1 MGCASSAPTANA
13 AAGEVG
19 NGGEGQA
26 EEWTLCGCGG
36 NRRAKE
42 GKVRTQAGGEKRRR
56 TRENEA
62 QKGEALRDGRAIKNE
77 RNAEVMRG
85 GDRVEERDERREAH
99 DGRVGGK
106 VRAEDGQ
113 NGAERCD
120 GTGMNGGAGGGTLKV
135 RSTEGAAGRG
145 RVQAGRALAWQRGG
159 RGGVGGRDARG
170 RWAEHGGFRD
180 ARDDP
185 HHPSPTARPP
195 PPTIAGAHCPH
206 GPPSSPNPRP
216 ACNPPPARVCVAW
229 HVCGT
234 HSRVGVLAF
243 EVAAA
248 VVRAGVVRQSVE
260 GEDVDELRREVLAS
274 DGIAFLLSSDF
285 NHVWQIAARDK
296 WEEVGRLAASVARL
310 GSQCTDTALHSLALR
325 FSRSAC
331 HPGGTQHCSRCTGG
345 RVAGNAQRAVVGGGG
360 RAATVQQRAHDHG
373 CYPHSTVTPVPP
385 PELRREVLLLEAMR
399 RDMDAACDSGAHAGD
414 AGGDGG
420 GGVVGERAAELRAQ
434 KERVRAMQ
442 ESSFWDRPLH
452 EVMLCRLARVVDHL
466 IRLVSSTFGPLREC
480 ISCCI
485 AAASDA
491 ASLSALPHCHHHYAL
506 PYPFSHPSIPSPH
519 SPPRFFL
526 HTLLHTRTLSHPRMP
541 PTPMAAPDVPLLPV
555 RGKGAQAE
563 GGREGQAE
571 GGRKLGESGMALAYA
586 RLIIAIDL
594 LVGMQ
599 GAESRRDYL
608 YSLLPHSLRCKLK
621 GALLQSQHIC
631 MESTESIEE
640 KLEGVLD
647 WLVTMADN
655 TIRYASDVRVRGGS
669 ALSRLQ
675 TLQHVEEARME
686 RLVLLLLIGLQHL
699 ASRQQLP
706 PPPAP
711 AHAHTPAP
719 STASPHGVGEGGSGS
734 GGGGPSGKYAM
745 TGAGGGPWGAGR
757 GAGRAGGGAAER
769 RGRDA
774 GEEGR
779 ETREGEGQ
787 EGEGGSSGKGES
799 REAAGSGAS
808 ALPATPGGGGGGR
821 ERGWASHTRVWH
833 PIPCTAITAPFPP
846 PAAHVAAD
854 LASDVAGME
863 GHSPSMPAAGPA
875 SEERAV
881 GSVAAHAA
889 VGPWG
894 QEAARGDA
902 GTAEA
907 GSGLMAVEAGAA
919 EGTREETGEGRAP
932 SSEERVGSPG
942 GMQDVPPIDL
952 HAAALSCHPQWSPG
966 SGSDPPSP
974 APLPWSGPLSE
985 RSSVGRASQASSPGG
1000 VAWSGGVRRTG
1011 SAEGSREGEGVE
1023 EWSDILAHLSS
1034 AARGAVGGVGGV
1046 GTGEGDGVG
1055 AVENAAIV
1063 GAEGVENVSVGSV
1076 SSGRREWRVPQS
1088 VPEEEEEGEDGESRG
1103 KEDQGEGEAQVGSTV
1118 HSGTGEVAPPAAEP
1132 AGLPPLVESDSCPSV
1147 PPVSH
1152 LPTEPLTPGSL
1163 MPPSPSAAMPP
1174 RSALLA
1180 SAAPAAGGVDG
1191 AMPATVLATAVP
1203 SSVAAEGGPVARVR
1217 ARAPRAGWK
1226 SKSQPLERLAARMK
1240 QRQQRAAGQLQEST
1254 GVAGRGGSPQLQL
1267 QGEGGG
1273 RGLAGQQSVSRTL
1286 SRLQQQQAN
1295 SLTASSAGGAALGA
1309 DSPLHA
1315 RVLRR
1320 ALTPN
1325 PGAAAGGSH
1334 SGGLE
1339 RRVGRGL
1346 GSAWEGDIGVGVEG
1360 EEEEADI
1367 DRILDARPDM
1377 DISALSPM
1385 LMRSPSF
1392 GRQQYWMV
1400 SFLCRSVSSLHGHG
1414 GMGGQ
1419 ARAQAVREDPWWAW
1433 VQG

>member
-120 GTGMNGGAGGGTLKV
+120 GTGMNGGAGGGTLKPPPLIPHRASSTAHHC
-135 RSTEGAAGRG
+135 RSALPPRPTQLAQSAASM
-145 RVQAGRALAWQRGG
+145 Q
-159 RGGVGGRDARG
+159 
-170 RWAEHGGFRD
+170 
-180 ARDDP
+180 
-185 HHPSPTARPP
+185 SPTRCRTPWPP
-195 PPTIAGAHCPH
+195 RAIPLCRSASCPCRLL
-206 GPPSSPNPRP
+206 NAPRVMLTL
-216 ACNPPPARVCVAW
+216 AEARVCVAW

-325 FSRSAC
+325 FSSLA
-331 HPGGTQHCSRCTGG
+331 
-345 RVAGNAQRAVVGGGG
+345 AAVRERQGGGG
-360 RAATVQQRAHDHG
+360 EEQGGAEEGEEGEAVDELLLQLEEDAQITM
-373 CYPHSTVTPVPP
+373 
-385 PELRREVLLLEAMR
+385 ELRREVLLLEAMR

-452 EVMLCRLARVVDHL
+452 ELVRQLARVVDHL
-466 IRLVSSTFGPLREC
+466 IRLVSSTFGPL
-480 ISCCI
+480 
-485 AAASDA
+485 
-491 ASLSALPHCHHHYAL
+491 P
-506 PYPFSHPSIPSPH
+506 
-519 SPPRFFL
+519 
-526 HTLLHTRTLSHPRMP
+526 
-541 PTPMAAPDVPLLPV
+541 PDVPLLPV

-757 GAGRAGGGAAER
+757 GAGRAGSGAAER

-1254 GVAGRGGSPQLQL
+1254 GGSPQLQL

-1360 EEEEADI
+1360 EEEEEADI

-1400 SFLCRSVSSLHGHG
+1400 
-1414 GMGGQ
+1414 
-1419 ARAQAVREDPWWAW
+1419 
-1433 VQG
+1433 

>member
-19 NGGEGQA
+19 NGSEGQA

-62 QKGEALRDGRAIKNE
+62 QKGEASRDGRAVKNE

-85 GDRVEERDERREAH
+85 GDRGEERDEGKEAH
-99 DGRVGGK
+99 EGRVGGK
-106 VRAEDGQ
+106 VRAEGGQ
-113 NGAERCD
+113 NGAELCD
-120 GTGMNGGAGGGTLKV
+120 GTGMDGGAGGGTLKV

-145 RVQAGRALAWQRGG
+145 RVQAGRALAWQRGR
-159 RGGVGGRDARG
+159 RG
-170 RWAEHGGFRD
+170 E
-180 ARDDP
+180 
-185 HHPSPTARPP
+185 PP
-195 PPTIAGAHCPH
+195 PPISH
-206 GPPSSPNPRP
+206 GPPLQERAAPTAHPARPIRDQHAIPRQVPYSLATTCHSTSLLRFLPVASPQSPPRH
-216 ACNPPPARVCVAW
+216 AHFRGARVCVCVVW

-234 HSRVGVLAF
+234 RSRVGVLAF

-260 GEDVDELRREVLAS
+260 GEDVDELRTEVLAS

-345 RVAGNAQRAVVGGGG
+345 RVAGDAQRAVVVRGG
-360 RAATVQQRAHDHG
+360 RAATVQQRAHHHG
-373 CYPHSTVTPVPP
+373 CYPHSQSPPLVPLSHP
-385 PELRREVLLLEAMR
+385 SLAAAVRERQGGGGEEQGGAEEREEREEGEAVDELLLQLEEDAQITMELRREVLLLEAMR
-399 RDMDAACDSGAHAGD
+399 RDMDGACDTGAD
-414 AGGDGG
+414 A
-420 GGVVGERAAELRAQ
+420 VCAGERAAELRAQ

-442 ESSFWDRPLH
+442 ESSFWDRPLN
-452 EVMLCRLARVVDHL
+452 ELVRQLARVVDHL
-466 IRLVSSTFGPLREC
+466 IRLVSSTFGPL
-480 ISCCI
+480 
-485 AAASDA
+485 
-491 ASLSALPHCHHHYAL
+491 P
-506 PYPFSHPSIPSPH
+506 
-519 SPPRFFL
+519 
-526 HTLLHTRTLSHPRMP
+526 
-541 PTPMAAPDVPLLPV
+541 PDVPLLPV
-555 RGKGAQAE
+555 RGKGAHAE
-563 GGREGQAE
+563 GGRDGRAE

-699 ASRQQLP
+699 ASRQQPP

-711 AHAHTPAP
+711 AHTPAP
-719 STASPHGVGEGGSGS
+719 PPSTAPPHGVGEGGSGS
-734 GGGGPSGKYAM
+734 SGAGPSGKYAL
-745 TGAGGGPWGAGR
+745 TGAGGGTWGAGR

-774 GEEGR
+774 REEGR

-787 EGEGGSSGKGES
+787 EGEGGSGSGKGVS
-799 REAAGSGAS
+799 REAAGSGGV
-808 ALPATPGGGGGGR
+808 ALPATPGGGGGVGGR

-833 PIPCTAITAPFPP
+833 PIPCTAIRAPCPP
-846 PAAHVAAD
+846 PAVHVAAD
-854 LASDVAGME
+854 LASDVAAME
-863 GHSPSMPAAGPA
+863 GHSPSVPAAGPGG
-875 SEERAV
+875 EERAV

-889 VGPWG
+889 VGRWG

-902 GTAEA
+902 STAEA
-907 GSGLMAVEAGAA
+907 GSGAVAA
-919 EGTREETGEGRAP
+919 EAAGGAESGAEGACEESGEGRAP
-932 SSEERVGSPG
+932 SSEGRVGSPG
-942 GMQDVPPIDL
+942 GMQDVPAMDL
-952 HAAALSCHPQWSPG
+952 HAAALSSHPQWSPG

-1023 EWSDILAHLSS
+1023 EWSEILGHLSS
-1034 AARGAVGGVGGV
+1034 AARGAVGGLGGV
-1046 GTGEGDGVG
+1046 GIGEADGVC

-1063 GAEGVENVSVGSV
+1063 GGEGVENVSVGSV
-1076 SSGRREWRVPQS
+1076 SSGRQEWRVPQS
-1088 VPEEEEEGEDGESRG
+1088 VPEEEEEEGEEGEARG
-1103 KEDQGEGEAQVGSTV
+1103 KEDEGEREEQVGSTI
-1118 HSGTGEVAPPAAEP
+1118 HSGTGEVAPPATEP
-1132 AGLPPLVESDSCPSV
+1132 AVLPPLVESDSCPSV

-1152 LPTEPLTPGSL
+1152 LPTEPFTPGSL
-1163 MPPSPSAAMPP
+1163 IPPPSAAMPP
-1174 RSALLA
+1174 RSELQAGGAL
-1180 SAAPAAGGVDG
+1180 AAGGVDD

-1203 SSVAAEGGPVARVR
+1203 SSMAAESGPVARVR

-1254 GVAGRGGSPQLQL
+1254 GVAGRGGSPQLQ
-1267 QGEGGG
+1267 GDGPS
-1273 RGLAGQQSVSRTL
+1273 RGLAGRQSVSRTL
-1286 SRLQQQQAN
+1286 SRLQQQHAN
-1295 SLTASSAGGAALGA
+1295 SLTASSAGGVALGA

-1346 GSAWEGDIGVGVEG
+1346 GGAWEGDMGVGVEG
-1360 EEEEADI
+1360 KEEEEEADI

-1400 SFLCRSVSSLHGHG
+1400 
-1414 GMGGQ
+1414 
-1419 ARAQAVREDPWWAW
+1419 
-1433 VQG
+1433 

>member
-42 GKVRTQAGGEKRRR
+42 GKVRTKAGGEKWRR

-62 QKGEALRDGRAIKNE
+62 QKGEALGNGRAVRNE
-77 RNAEVMRG
+77 RNAEMMRG
-85 GDRVEERDERREAH
+85 GARGEERDEGREAH
-99 DGRVGGK
+99 DGREAHEGRVGSK
-106 VRAEDGQ
+106 VRAEGEQ
-113 NGAERCD
+113 NGAELCD
-120 GTGMNGGAGGGTLKV
+120 GAGMDGGAGGGRVKV
-135 RSTEGAAGRG
+135 RSTEGAASG
-145 RVQAGRALAWQRGG
+145 GRAHV
-159 RGGVGGRDARG
+159 GVHVHESLDMR
-170 RWAEHGGFRD
+170 
-180 ARDDP
+180 
-185 HHPSPTARPP
+185 
-195 PPTIAGAHCPH
+195 ICV
-206 GPPSSPNPRP
+206 
-216 ACNPPPARVCVAW
+216 CVRVCVC
-229 HVCGT
+229 VCVCVCVFVCVCVCVCVCVFA
-234 HSRVGVLAF
+234 SRRVGVLAF

-285 NHVWQIAARDK
+285 NHVWHIATQDK
-296 WEEVGRLAASVARL
+296 WSVRHIPAR
-310 GSQCTDTALHSLALR
+310 A
-325 FSRSAC
+325 
-331 HPGGTQHCSRCTGG
+331 
-345 RVAGNAQRAVVGGGG
+345 GGGG
-360 RAATVQQRAHDHG
+360 APGSECGAPGLAVRRHRSALPRPPLLQPGCSSEGAAGGWGEEQGGAEEGEEGEAVDELLLQMEEDSQITM
-373 CYPHSTVTPVPP
+373 
-385 PELRREVLLLEAMR
+385 ELRREVLLLEAMR
-399 RDMDAACDSGAHAGD
+399 RDMDSTCDSG
-414 AGGDGG
+414 
-420 GGVVGERAAELRAQ
+420 ERVAELRAQ

-442 ESSFWDRPLH
+442 ESSFWDRPLD
-452 EVMLCRLARVVDHL
+452 EVIAPVRITAPPRPSQLPACHPPPPLPHHVQLVRQLARVVDHL
-466 IRLVSSTFGPLREC
+466 IRLVSSTFGPLRE
-480 ISCCI
+480 SI
-485 AAASDA
+485 AATGRPSA
-491 ASLSALPHCHHHYAL
+491 ARAGEGC
-506 PYPFSHPSIPSPH
+506 
-519 SPPRFFL
+519 
-526 HTLLHTRTLSHPRMP
+526 T
-541 PTPMAAPDVPLLPV
+541 
-555 RGKGAQAE
+555 GG

-675 TLQHVEEARME
+675 TLHHVEEARME

-706 PPPAP
+706 APSAPAP
-711 AHAHTPAP
+711 TPAP
-719 STASPHGVGEGGSGS
+719 VPGTAPPHGVGDGGNGS
-734 GGGGPSGKYAM
+734 SGGGPSGKYAM
-745 TGAGGGPWGAGR
+745 TGAGAGTWGAGR
-757 GAGRAGGGAAER
+757 GAGRPGGGAAER
-769 RGRDA
+769 RG
-774 GEEGR
+774 GGVEEEGR

-787 EGEGGSSGKGES
+787 ESLGGSGSGKGKS
-799 REAAGSGAS
+799 REAAGSGGA
-808 ALPATPGGGGGGR
+808 ALPAAAGGGGGGGGGR

-833 PIPCTAITAPFPP
+833 PIPCTAITAPCPP

-863 GHSPSMPAAGPA
+863 GHLPSVPAAGPA
-875 SEERAV
+875 GEEQAV
-881 GSVAAHAA
+881 GSVAGHA
-889 VGPWG
+889 VLGPWG
-894 QEAARGDA
+894 QEAAEEAA

-907 GSGLMAVEAGAA
+907 RSGTEAAEAGAA
-919 EGTREETGEGRAP
+919 EGSCEETGEGRAP
-932 SSEERVGSPG
+932 SSEGRVGSPG
-942 GMQDVPPIDL
+942 GVQDVPAIDL
-952 HAAALSCHPQWSPG
+952 HAAALSSHPQWSPG

-974 APLPWSGPLSE
+974 APLVWSGPLSE

-1034 AARGAVGGVGGV
+1034 TARSAVGGLGGA
-1046 GTGEGDGVG
+1046 GAGEGDGG
-1055 AVENAAIV
+1055 IAVESAAMV
-1063 GAEGVENVSVGSV
+1063 GGEGVENLSVGSVSVGSVSVGSV

-1088 VPEEEEEGEDGESRG
+1088 VPEEEEEGEEGETKAS
-1103 KEDQGEGEAQVGSTV
+1103 EDQGERGEQVGSAT
-1118 HSGTGEVAPPAAEP
+1118 HSGTGEAAAAAEP
-1132 AGLPPLVESDSCPSV
+1132 AVLPRLVESGMCPPA
-1147 PPVSH
+1147 PPPSH
-1152 LPTEPLTPGSL
+1152 LPTHPFTPGSPARTL
-1163 MPPSPSAAMPP
+1163 MPPSPSAAVPP
-1174 RSALLA
+1174 RTVLLA
-1180 SAAPAAGGVDG
+1180 GAAGSVDDVT
-1191 AMPATVLATAVP
+1191 PATAVGTAVP
-1203 SSVAAEGGPVARVR
+1203 SSVAAEGGAVARVR

-1254 GVAGRGGSPQLQL
+1254 GVAGRGGSPQVQL
-1267 QGEGGG
+1267 QGDGAG
-1273 RGLAGQQSVSRTL
+1273 RGLAGRQSVSRTL
-1286 SRLQQQQAN
+1286 SRLQQHHAN
-1295 SLTASSAGGAALGA
+1295 SLTASAAGGAALGAA

-1325 PGAAAGGSH
+1325 PNAAAGGSH

-1346 GSAWEGDIGVGVEG
+1346 GGAWEGDMGVGVEG
-1360 EEEEADI
+1360 EEEEEADI

-1400 SFLCRSVSSLHGHG
+1400 
-1414 GMGGQ
+1414 
-1419 ARAQAVREDPWWAW
+1419 
-1433 VQG
+1433 

>member
-42 GKVRTQAGGEKRRR
+42 GKVRTQAGGEKRRM

-62 QKGEALRDGRAIKNE
+62 QKGEALRDGRAVKNE

-120 GTGMNGGAGGGTLKV
+120 GTGMNGGAGGGRLKV
-135 RSTEGAAGRG
+135 RCTEGAAGRG

-159 RGGVGGRDARG
+159 RGGVGGDSGRNARG
-170 RWAEHGGFRD
+170 AC
-180 ARDDP
+180 
-185 HHPSPTARPP
+185 
-195 PPTIAGAHCPH
+195 CPH

-216 ACNPPPARVCVAW
+216 ARNPPPGAILPCHHVPFHFAAPHPARAI
-229 HVCGT
+229 
-234 HSRVGVLAF
+234 SSMSPARVGVLAF

-325 FSRSAC
+325 FSRGQWWGGVAGRPQYSSERMITAVTPIHSH
-331 HPGGTQHCSRCTGG
+331 HPRAPCAVPTHLAPQLGTQCLQAIDASYTAFHPPCSSLAPRL
-345 RVAGNAQRAVVGGGG
+345 VPLSHLSLAAAVRERQGGGG
-360 RAATVQQRAHDHG
+360 EEQGGVEEGEAVDELLLQLEEDAQITM
-373 CYPHSTVTPVPP
+373 
-385 PELRREVLLLEAMR
+385 ELRREVLLLEAMR
-399 RDMDAACDSGAHAGD
+399 RDMDAACDTGAHA
-414 AGGDGG
+414 
-420 GGVVGERAAELRAQ
+420 GERAAELRAQ

-452 EVMLCRLARVVDHL
+452 ELVRQLARVVDHL
-466 IRLVSSTFGPLREC
+466 IRLVSSTFGPL
-480 ISCCI
+480 
-485 AAASDA
+485 
-491 ASLSALPHCHHHYAL
+491 P
-506 PYPFSHPSIPSPH
+506 
-519 SPPRFFL
+519 
-526 HTLLHTRTLSHPRMP
+526 
-541 PTPMAAPDVPLLPV
+541 PDVPLLPV

-631 MESTESIEE
+631 MVGIASLR
-640 KLEGVLD
+640 LEPECKSCC
-647 WLVTMADN
+647 AAAS
-655 TIRYASDVRVRGGS
+655 RYASDVRVRGGS

-711 AHAHTPAP
+711 APAAHAPAP
-719 STASPHGVGEGGSGS
+719 APGAAPPHGVGEGGSGS
-734 GGGGPSGKYAM
+734 SGGGPSGKYAM
-745 TGAGGGPWGAGR
+745 TGAGAGPWGAGR
-757 GAGRAGGGAAER
+757 GVGRAGGGAAER
-769 RGRDA
+769 RGGGA

-779 ETREGEGQ
+779 ETREVEGQ

-799 REAAGSGAS
+799 RDAAGSGGAGC
-808 ALPATPGGGGGGR
+808 GGGGGGR

-833 PIPCTAITAPFPP
+833 PIPCTAIRAPCPP

-863 GHSPSMPAAGPA
+863 GHSPSVPAAGPA
-875 SEERAV
+875 SEERAER
-881 GSVAAHAA
+881 SVAAHAA

-894 QEAARGDA
+894 QEAERGDA

-907 GSGLMAVEAGAA
+907 GSGTTAAEAGAA
-919 EGTREETGEGRAP
+919 EGTCEETGEGRAP
-932 SSEERVGSPG
+932 SSEGRVGSPG

-952 HAAALSCHPQWSPG
+952 HAAALSAHPQWSPG

-1023 EWSDILAHLSS
+1023 EWSEILGHLSS
-1034 AARGAVGGVGGV
+1034 AARGAVGGL
-1046 GTGEGDGVG
+1046 TGEGDGG
-1055 AVENAAIV
+1055 IAVENAVMV
-1063 GAEGVENVSVGSV
+1063 GSEGVENVSVGSV

-1088 VPEEEEEGEDGESRG
+1088 VPEEEEEGEEGEARG
-1103 KEDQGEGEAQVGSTV
+1103 KEDQGEIEEQVGSTV
-1118 HSGTGEVAPPAAEP
+1118 HSGTGEVAPPSAEP
-1132 AGLPPLVESDSCPSV
+1132 AVLPPLVESDSCPSV

-1152 LPTEPLTPGSL
+1152 LPTEPFTPGSL

-1180 SAAPAAGGVDG
+1180 GAAPAAGSVDD

-1273 RGLAGQQSVSRTL
+1273 RGLAGRQSVSRTL
-1286 SRLQQQQAN
+1286 SRLQQHHAN

-1315 RVLRR
+1315 RMLRR

-1346 GSAWEGDIGVGVEG
+1346 GGAWEGDMGVGVEG
-1360 EEEEADI
+1360 EEEEEADI

-1400 SFLCRSVSSLHGHG
+1400 
-1414 GMGGQ
+1414 
-1419 ARAQAVREDPWWAW
+1419 
-1433 VQG
+1433 

>member
-325 FSRSAC
+325 FSSLA
-331 HPGGTQHCSRCTGG
+331 
-345 RVAGNAQRAVVGGGG
+345 AAVRERQGGGG
-360 RAATVQQRAHDHG
+360 EEQGGAEEGEEGEEGEAVDELLLQLEEDAQITM
-373 CYPHSTVTPVPP
+373 
-385 PELRREVLLLEAMR
+385 ELRREVLLLEAMR
-399 RDMDAACDSGAHAGD
+399 RDMDAACDSGAHA
-414 AGGDGG
+414 
-420 GGVVGERAAELRAQ
+420 GERAAELRAQ

-452 EVMLCRLARVVDHL
+452 ELVRQLARVVDHL
-466 IRLVSSTFGPLREC
+466 IRLVSSTFGPLLHLMLHRC
-480 ISCCI
+480 VS
-485 AAASDA
+485 ASDA

-571 GGRKLGESGMALAYA
+571 GGEEAGGVGHGAGQ
-586 RLIIAIDL
+586 
-594 LVGMQ
+594 VGMQ

-631 MESTESIEE
+631 MPSTWNLNASHAVLQPPSGHPESTESIEE

-686 RLVLLLLIGLQHL
+686 RLAGRVV
-699 ASRQQLP
+699 AQLRG
-706 PPPAP
+706 
-711 AHAHTPAP
+711 
-719 STASPHGVGEGGSGS
+719 GVGMQ
-734 GGGGPSGKYAM
+734 GK
-745 TGAGGGPWGAGR
+745 R
-757 GAGRAGGGAAER
+757 
-769 RGRDA
+769 
-774 GEEGR
+774 GR

-1392 GRQQYWMV
+1392 GRQQYWMQ
-1400 SFLCRSVSSLHGHG
+1400 LPLPLRELPARSWWE
-1414 GMGGQ
+1414 GGQ

>member
-19 NGGEGQA
+19 NGSEGQA

-62 QKGEALRDGRAIKNE
+62 QKGEALRDGRAVKNE

-85 GDRVEERDERREAH
+85 GDRGEERDEGKEAH
-99 DGRVGGK
+99 EGRVGGK
-106 VRAEDGQ
+106 VRAEGGQ
-113 NGAERCD
+113 NGAELCD
-120 GTGMNGGAGGGTLKV
+120 GTGMDGGAGGGTLKV

-145 RVQAGRALAWQRGG
+145 RVQAGRALAWQRGR
-159 RGGVGGRDARG
+159 RG
-170 RWAEHGGFRD
+170 EPPPPISHGPPLQER
-180 ARDDP
+180 AA
-185 HHPSPTARPP
+185 PTARPARPIRDQHAIPRQVPYSLATTCHSTSLLRFLPMASPQSP
-195 PPTIAGAHCPH
+195 PRHAHFR
-206 GPPSSPNPRP
+206 G
-216 ACNPPPARVCVAW
+216 ARVCVCVVW

-234 HSRVGVLAF
+234 RSRVGVLAF

-260 GEDVDELRREVLAS
+260 GEDVDELRTEVLAS

-325 FSRSAC
+325 FSSLA
-331 HPGGTQHCSRCTGG
+331 
-345 RVAGNAQRAVVGGGG
+345 AAVRERQGGGG
-360 RAATVQQRAHDHG
+360 EEQGGAEEREEREEGEAVDELLLQLEEDAQITM
-373 CYPHSTVTPVPP
+373 
-385 PELRREVLLLEAMR
+385 ELRREVLLLEAMR
-399 RDMDAACDSGAHAGD
+399 RDMDGACDTGAD
-414 AGGDGG
+414 A
-420 GGVVGERAAELRAQ
+420 GERAAELRAQ

-442 ESSFWDRPLH
+442 ESSFWDRPLN
-452 EVMLCRLARVVDHL
+452 ELVRVVDHL

-480 ISCCI
+480 IVHCSPPYLT
-485 AAASDA
+485 ASNTTPF
-491 ASLSALPHCHHHYAL
+491 LS
-506 PYPFSHPSIPSPH
+506 PFSHPSFLHSHTLPFSILTPFHPSHPPTLPRN
-519 SPPRFFL
+519 SPP
-526 HTLLHTRTLSHPRMP
+526 TLSFTSRPSHPPHAPYAP
-541 PTPMAAPDVPLLPV
+541 PAPDVPLLPV
-555 RGKGAQAE
+555 RGKGAHAK
-563 GGREGQAE
+563 GGRDGQAE

-655 TIRYASDVRVRGGS
+655 TISNVTRITHSHSHAVRHFPTCPSLPPSSPPPSRYASDVRVRGGS

-699 ASRQQLP
+699 ASRQQPP

-711 AHAHTPAP
+711 THTPAPAP
-719 STASPHGVGEGGSGS
+719 STAPPHGVGEGGSGS
-734 GGGGPSGKYAM
+734 SGAGPSGKYAM
-745 TGAGGGPWGAGR
+745 TGAGGGTWGAGR
-757 GAGRAGGGAAER
+757 GTGRAGGGAAER

-787 EGEGGSSGKGES
+787 EGEGGSGSGKGVS
-799 REAAGSGAS
+799 REAAGSGGV
-808 ALPATPGGGGGGR
+808 ALPATPGGGGGVGGR

-833 PIPCTAITAPFPP
+833 PIPCTAIRAPCPP

-854 LASDVAGME
+854 LASDVAAME
-863 GHSPSMPAAGPA
+863 GHSPSVPAAGPGG
-875 SEERAV
+875 EERAV

-902 GTAEA
+902 STAEA
-907 GSGLMAVEAGAA
+907 DSGAVAA
-919 EGTREETGEGRAP
+919 EAAGGAESGAEGACEESGEGRAP
-932 SSEERVGSPG
+932 SSEGRVGSPG
-942 GMQDVPPIDL
+942 GMQDVPAIDL
-952 HAAALSCHPQWSPG
+952 HAAALSSHPQWSPG

-1023 EWSDILAHLSS
+1023 EWSVILGHLSS
-1034 AARGAVGGVGGV
+1034 AARGAVGGLGGV
-1046 GTGEGDGVG
+1046 GTGEGDGG
-1055 AVENAAIV
+1055 ISVENAVMV
-1063 GAEGVENVSVGSV
+1063 GSEGVENVSVGSV

-1088 VPEEEEEGEDGESRG
+1088 VPEEEEEGEEGEARG
-1103 KEDQGEGEAQVGSTV
+1103 KEDQGEREEQVGSTV
-1118 HSGTGEVAPPAAEP
+1118 HSGAGEVAPPAAEP
-1132 AGLPPLVESDSCPSV
+1132 AVLPPLVESDSCPSV

-1152 LPTEPLTPGSL
+1152 LPTEPFTPGSL

-1180 SAAPAAGGVDG
+1180 GAAPAAGSVDD

-1254 GVAGRGGSPQLQL
+1254 GVAGRGGSPQLQ
-1267 QGEGGG
+1267 GEGGG
-1273 RGLAGQQSVSRTL
+1273 RGLAGRQSVSRTL
-1286 SRLQQQQAN
+1286 SRLQQQHAN

-1325 PGAAAGGSH
+1325 PGAAADGSH
-1334 SGGLE
+1334 SGW
-1339 RRVGRGL
+1339 RG
-1346 GSAWEGDIGVGVEG
+1346 
-1360 EEEEADI
+1360 EEEADI

-1400 SFLCRSVSSLHGHG
+1400 
-1414 GMGGQ
+1414 
-1419 ARAQAVREDPWWAW
+1419 
-1433 VQG
+1433 